1 MHVGGWGHKY
11 YSSRSTDLGIK
22 VRIKIKENFLKKI
35 DHLIRAVRMYYVVS
49 FYIQMKNILYT
60 RPKVHE
66 RMKYLVVADVQK

>member
-49 FYIQMKNILYT
+49 F
-60 RPKVHE
+60 
-66 RMKYLVVADVQK
+66 

>member
-49 FYIQMKNILYT
+49 FYIQMKNIFLYQ
-60 RPKVHE
+60 
-66 RMKYLVVADVQK
+66 A